1 MNNKNKQ
8 KQFTIIAV
16 IISLLLI
23 ILVITAT
30 SNPQSSQGEELGIS
44 DNVKIEED
52 TQVVRIISQMGG
64 YTPRVIYANKNIPT
78 TLEIESVNSYGCER
92 AFRLPSLNIYEELPN
107 NGITTF
113 ELGSPSNDILGTCS
127 MGMYTFVIK
136 FI

>member
-8 KQFTIIAV
+8 KQFTLIAI
-16 IISLLLI
+16 IISVLLI

-30 SNPQSSQGEELGIS
+30 SKPQNPKGEELGIS
-44 DNVKIEED
+44 ENVIIQDNIQIVKV
-52 TQVVRIISQMGG
+52 TSQMGG
-64 YTPRVIYANKNIPT
+64 YTPRVIYANKDIPT
-78 TLEIESVNSYGCER
+78 ILEIESVNSYGCER

-113 ELGSPSNDILGTCS
+113 ELGSPNSDILGTCS